1 MGREKI
7 VYLNGRFVN
16 ESEAHIS
23 IVDAGIVMGAT
34 VTEMTRTFAQ
44 KPYRLSDHVDR
55 LYRSVKY
62 ARLGTLS
69 IDKDE
74 MIAITNRLAAHNAA
88 IEGEGVEIGIIHFVT
103 PGLFQGYVGGAAAGD
118 KMSPTICVHSFPLQ
132 FHRFRK
138 GFVSGLHAITPAT
151 RHIPPQCLEP
161 KMKYRSRLHWW
172 IADQEV
178 RAIDPEA
185 VTLLLDLD
193 GNITETSGA
202 NFMIVKDGVIRSP
215 TTRNILPGIA
225 RQTVVEIAAGLGI
238 PFVEEDLQL
247 YHVINA
253 DEAFIT
259 TTPIC
264 ISPVTRINHVP
275 IGDGKQGPVFERLLA
290 AWSAEVGIDIRK
302 QVLESPAPV

>member
-1 MGREKI
+1 MKQEKV
-7 VYLNGRFVN
+7 VYLNDGFVN

-34 VTEMTRTFAQ
+34 VTEMTRTFGQ
-44 KPYRLSDHVDR
+44 KPYRLKDHVDR

-69 IDKDE
+69 VDKDE
-74 MIAITNRLAAHNAA
+74 MIAITKRLAAHNSAL
-88 IEGEGVEIGIIHFVT
+88 EGEGVEIGIIHFIT

-132 FHRFRK
+132 FHRFRR
-138 GFVSGLHAITPAT
+138 GLLEGLHAITPAT

-172 IADQEV
+172 IADREV
-178 RAIDPEA
+178 KAIDPEA
-185 VTLLLDLD
+185 VTLLLDVD
-193 GNITETSGA
+193 GNLTETSGA
-202 NFMIVKDGVIRSP
+202 NFMLVQDGVIHSP
-215 TTRNILPGIA
+215 TTRNILPGVA
-225 RQTVVEIAAGLGI
+225 RKTVMETAARLSI
-238 PFVEEDLQL
+238 PFLEEDLQL
-247 YHVINA
+247 YHAVNA

-264 ISPVTRINHVP
+264 ICPVTRVNHVP
-275 IGDGKQGPVFERLLA
+275 IGDGKPGPVFEKLLT
-290 AWSAEVGIDIRK
+290 AWSVEVGVDIRK
-302 QVLESPAPV
+302 QVLDSPAPV